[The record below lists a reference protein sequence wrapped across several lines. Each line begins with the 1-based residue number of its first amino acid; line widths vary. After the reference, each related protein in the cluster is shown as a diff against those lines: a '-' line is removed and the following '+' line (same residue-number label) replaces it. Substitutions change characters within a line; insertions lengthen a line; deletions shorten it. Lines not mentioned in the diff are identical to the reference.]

1 MEIILIGPPGGGKGT
16 QAKLLAERLGIP
28 HISTGDILREA
39 VRNKTTLGLEAQP
52 IMESGGLVP
61 DDLMIGMIKERLAQS
76 DAAKGFILDG
86 FPRTVPQAEKLDTI
100 LAGNGSKEVAVVHL
114 LVPDALIVRRIVAR
128 RSCGNCGAV
137 YHLENSP
144 PKQDGVCDKCGSK
157 LVARADDTE
166 EAVIKRLEAFRKNT
180 EPVIDFYRQQ
190 GHLKQIDGDASVD
203 QVFERVIR
211 ALNA

>member
-1 MEIILIGPPGGGKGT
+1 MQIILIGPPGGGKGT

-39 VRNKTTLGLEAQP
+39 VRNKTKLGLEAQP

-61 DDLMIGMIKERLAQS
+61 DDLMIGLIKERLAQP
-76 DAAKGFILDG
+76 DAAKGCILDG

-100 LAGNGSKEVAVVHL
+100 LAGNGSDKVAVVHL

-144 PKQDGVCDKCGSK
+144 PKQNGVCDKCGSD

-166 EAVIKRLEAFRKNT
+166 DAVITRLEAFRENT
-180 EPVIDFYRQQ
+180 EPVIDFYRDK
-190 GHLKQIDGDASVD
+190 GLLKEIDGDSSVD